1 MIPKRPEDFDVAWF
15 NDVLELGSAKVI
27 GAEVEYLTTPGQT
40 ADVAGVDLTYRGDTD
55 LPNRMIA
62 KFTAKAEAVD
72 YKHQISLS
80 PSTQEG
86 EPEETLTYTVTI
98 ENQGTNDDTYNLG
111 IASTVPTGWSMYVLP
126 AQISIN
132 DDTTG
137 TVTLYVEIGNRT
149 SAAGGVTKQLSVYC
163 QSAGE
168 SSNNETTAGSA
179 KVKKIYGTSLSSGST
194 EISVDPNNAAT
205 FSITVINDKG
215 NTEDTI
221 TFSQTSTGTDDWSF
235 TLPGSISLDADES
248 STVSFSITPD
258 IEALAGLKSI
268 NLFANSEDGET
279 SYSIS
284 VTVRVNQ
291 LPALEVTKVGSS
303 AQDIESGKRVYYS
316 FLVTNKGNAVD
327 SFDIT
332 VITDGIPDGW
342 EASLDNDEVSSLGVG
357 QSSASPDDQSSLN
370 RV

>member
-1 MIPKRPEDFDVAWF
+1 MSLNQTNWLAIALTF
-15 NDVLELGSAKVI
+15 VL
-27 GAEVEYLTTPGQT
+27 
-40 ADVAGVDLTYRGDTD
+40 AGLFFVLISGG
-55 LPNRMIA
+55 
-62 KFTAKAEAVD
+62 AEAVD

-111 IASTVPTGWSMYVLP
+111 IASTIPTGWSMYVLP

-132 DDTTG
+132 DDTSG

-149 SAAGGVTKQLSVYC
+149 NAVGGVTKQFSVYC

-168 SSNNETTAGSA
+168 ASNNETTAGSA
-179 KVKKIYGTSLSSGST
+179 KVKKIYGTSLTTGIS
-194 EISVDPNNAAT
+194 EISVDPNTAAT
-205 FSITVINDKG
+205 FSITVKNDKG

-221 TFSQTSTGTDDWSF
+221 TFSQTSTGTDAWSF
-235 TLPGSISLDADES
+235 TLPGSISLDPDES

-268 NLFANSEDGET
+268 NFFANSEDDET

-291 LPALEVTKVGSS
+291 LPALEVSKVGSS
-303 AQDIESGKRVYYS
+303 AQDIEAGKRVYYS
-316 FLVTNKGNAVD
+316 FLVLTKVMQW
-327 SFDIT
+327 I
-332 VITDGIPDGW
+332 V
-342 EASLDNDEVSSLGVG
+342 
-357 QSSASPDDQSSLN
+357 
-370 RV
+370 